1 MYIQYI
7 FYMVTIERKLRYTK
21 PTHCTDFS
29 DSCLR
34 WYSLNVKKLRAV
46 RYIILFNMGT
56 WRLSY
61 RFFPFFADVLTMFL
75 NEYVSMWVIV
85 TSVKYWLLA
94 CQPAATS
101 LIQFSNQV
109 SDLQLKKLIDRFSG
123 KGSNIPSIESFS
135 FLSSRC
141 ISEFLNFQHIL
152 NSPSCF
158 HLVDGP

>member
-75 NEYVSMWVIV
+75 NEYVSIWVIV

-109 SDLQLKKLIDRFSG
+109 SDLQLKNLPDPLEKEAIFHRLRAFPLSPLAVFRNFSTF
-123 KGSNIPSIESFS
+123 NTFWTV
-135 FLSSRC
+135 L
-141 ISEFLNFQHIL
+141 
-152 NSPSCF
+152 SCF